1 MLQTT
6 NPFQHWR
13 RITTDRKVEQTEPV
27 RYPSKENTL
36 KVFVLNM
43 RGQPLMPCSPP
54 KARKLLRAGKAVP
67 VRRTPFVIQLTVP
80 TGETKQPITLGVDA
94 GYKHVGLS
102 ATTAKEELLA
112 SEVELRQDV
121 TGLLSN
127 RLALRRARRNRK
139 TRYRAPRFDN
149 RVRSKHKGWLA
160 PSVENRIQAHIS
172 RIEAVCRV
180 LPITKIVIETA
191 SFDIQKIK
199 NPEVEGTDYQ
209 QGEQLGFWNVREY
222 VLFRDGHV
230 CQACKGRS
238 KDLILNVH
246 HIESRKTGGDAP
258 GNLITLCE
266 ACHKAYHAGK
276 LKQFSPRRG
285 ASFRA
290 ETFMGIMRWTV
301 LNRLR
306 ERHPELPVTN
316 TYGYLTKHKRI
327 VAGLPKTHC
336 ADAFCIAGVLD
347 AKRRGEYLFQKQ
359 TRRHN
364 RQIHKL
370 TILKGGVRKR
380 HQAPYLVHG
389 FRLFDKV
396 LCKREVGFIFGRR
409 SSGAFDVR
417 RLDGTKISAG
427 ISYKKL
433 SLLEKRKM
441 FLTELRKEGRDS
453 SRV

>member
-1 MLQTT
+1 MSTGLRAEQAE
-6 NPFQHWR
+6 PAG
-13 RITTDRKVEQTEPV
+13 IRKGD
-27 RYPSKENTL
+27 TL

-43 RGQPLMPCSPP
+43 RGKPLMLCSPA
-54 KARKLLRAGKAVP
+54 KARHMLKAGKAV
-67 VRRTPFVIQLTVP
+67 VLRRTPFTISLTVA
-80 TGETKQPITLGVDA
+80 TGETKQEVTLGVDA
-94 GYKHVGLS
+94 GAEHVGIS
-102 ATTAKEELLA
+102 ATTEKEEVFA
-112 SEVELRQDV
+112 SEVELRQDIK
-121 TGLLSN
+121 GLLAD
-127 RLALRRARRNRK
+127 RLEFRRARRNRK
-139 TRYRAPRFDN
+139 TRYRAPRFAN

-199 NPEVEGTDYQ
+199 NPEIEGEGYQ

-290 ETFMGIMRWTV
+290 ETFMGIMRWT
-301 LNRLR
+301 LL
-306 ERHPELPVTN
+306 ERVRKAHLELPVEN
-316 TYGYLTKHKRI
+316 TYGYLTKHKHI
-327 VAGLPKTHC
+327 VLGLPKTHC
-336 ADAFCIAGVLD
+336 ADAFCIAGNLK
-347 AKRRGEYLFQKQ
+347 ALRRGDFLFQQQ
-359 TRRHN
+359 TRKHN
-364 RQIHKL
+364 RQIHKCS
-370 TILKGGVRKR
+370 ILKGGVRKLN
-380 HQAPYLVHG
+380 QAPFLVKG

-396 LCKREVGFIFGRR
+396 RIGGQIGFVFGRR
-409 SSGAFDVR
+409 VRGTFNIR
-417 RLDGTKISAG
+417 RLDKTVIGTDINC
-427 ISYKKL
+427 KKL
-433 SLLEKRKM
+433 SLLETRKT
-441 FLTELRKEGRDS
+441 FLTELRKE
-453 SRV
+453 